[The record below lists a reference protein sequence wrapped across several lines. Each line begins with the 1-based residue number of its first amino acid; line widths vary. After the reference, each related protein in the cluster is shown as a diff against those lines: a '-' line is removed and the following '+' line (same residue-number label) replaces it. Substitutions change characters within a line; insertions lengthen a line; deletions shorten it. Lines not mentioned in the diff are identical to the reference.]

1 MTQAQ
6 RAGTPFKNPHLKT
19 ELPGPKSR
27 AMIER
32 DTKVASPSYPR
43 DYPFVMSHARATEA
57 WDVDGNRFLD
67 FAAGIAVC

>member
-1 MTQAQ
+1 MNATVREA
-6 RAGTPFKNPHLKT
+6 RPFKNPHLKT

-43 DYPFVMSHARATEA
+43 DYPFV
-57 WDVDGNRFLD
+57 
-67 FAAGIAVC
+67 I